1 MDKAGW
7 HEFLVY
13 ALNRPLAFAII
24 RLAAQLGQAAHL
36 PPIGTFVNDAEIARE
51 VLTDTAHFNSH
62 SPGSLGVLL
71 TQALGSYA
79 LLNMDGPEHRQL
91 KRRLLDVFSTKY
103 ISVLL
108 NTVTDPLVAELRAE
122 LAAGRTVDFVAFMK
136 TFASAMA
143 CAMMGVAVDPAD
155 ERGAYADMFALASE
169 FTALAGLGKR
179 RLSASSSGSG

>member
-24 RLAAQLGQAAHL
+24 RLAARLGQAAHL

-51 VLTDTAHFNSH
+51 VLTDTAHFDSH

-108 NTVTDPLVAELRAE
+108 NTVTDPLVAGLRAE

-143 CAMMGVAVDPAD
+143 CAMVLPAKIGSRTRSAMLPSPLPSTPGTICWSPKSVSR
-155 ERGAYADMFALASE
+155 RGLRARAQ
-169 FTALAGLGKR
+169 
-179 RLSASSSGSG
+179 